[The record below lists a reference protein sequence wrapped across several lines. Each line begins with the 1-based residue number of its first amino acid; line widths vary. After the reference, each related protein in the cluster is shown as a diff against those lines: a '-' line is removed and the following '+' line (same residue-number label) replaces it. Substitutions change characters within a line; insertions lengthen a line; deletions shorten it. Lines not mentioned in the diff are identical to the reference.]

1 MMLRRRAT
9 ITGNAMNNSTERK
22 LSMVAQM
29 QQKQSVSKV
38 LPVIQEEE
46 RKVQESID
54 KSNKNVAQVSDSV
67 SRDIT
72 PGHE

>member
-1 MMLRRRAT
+1 
-9 ITGNAMNNSTERK
+9 
-22 LSMVAQM
+22 M

-54 KSNKNVAQVSDSV
+54 QSNRNVAQVSDSV

-72 PGHE
+72 PGYE